1 MYLALWV
8 PKPDSPLTIVIRKRK
23 LSDFVF
29 TNVSDLEE
37 PTTKY
42 RPVDLNGMMIFRL
55 PGVIFSACSVFV
67 L

>member
-1 MYLALWV
+1 MYLARWV
-8 PKPDSPLTIVIRKRK
+8 PKPDAQLTIVIRKRK

-42 RPVDLNGMMIFRL
+42 RPVDLKGILVFRL